1 MKKNVSE
8 VIKKTAL
15 YLTKNSVG
23 KSIPW
28 FSYEVKV
35 PEQLKEKKTK

>member
-1 MKKNVSE
+1 MKKSVAE
-8 VIKKTAL
+8 AMKKTAL
-15 YLTKNSVG
+15 YFTEKSVG
-23 KSIPW
+23 KSMMW